1 MSFILV
7 VPILIIVIISRVGV
21 FVFIHKAHIAVL
33 SVVCIVR
40 IVVVACRF
48 MLMIAVILGMF
59 R

>member
-7 VPILIIVIISRVGV
+7 VPVLIVVIISGIGV
-21 FVFIHKAHIAVL
+21 FIVIHKAHIAILNIVW
-33 SVVCIVR
+33 IVR

-48 MLMIAVILGMF
+48 MLMIAVILRMF